1 LVFAHR
7 LRHSRV
13 TEHGIDGI
21 DAAKKTAL
29 RYAVEN
35 NAVGAIKV
43 WGLSLSLSLSLSQLA
58 GRADSSVSICGG
70 IALGIVLPCLRWLHQ
85 VLLVA
90 GAHTNTVPTELL
102 QAVESPT
109 EGSPPPRPSGQPSI
123 LGFLNLDQSAREV
136 LQTRMHPQPHPIA
149 QLFRHLDGKR
159 THNCCSRCGEA
170 CCTVFTVCIV
180 LLTGRTMDCVVTVQ
194 SRGLRA
200 VGSKGRGSTRTVAN
214 SNSRLSWRY
223 AAPSSRLDSISRSRW
238 CGRSS
243 PSFEGKISS
252 R

>member
-1 LVFAHR
+1 MG
-7 LRHSRV
+7 
-13 TEHGIDGI
+13 T
-21 DAAKKTAL
+21 
-29 RYAVEN
+29 
-35 NAVGAIKV
+35 
-43 WGLSLSLSLSLSQLA
+43 LSLSLSLSQLA

-149 QLFRHLDGKR
+149 QLFRHLGGKR
-159 THNCCSRCGEA
+159 THNCCSRCEEA
-170 CCTVFTVCIV
+170 CCTVFTVLHRV
-180 LLTGRTMDCVVTVQ
+180 ADRAQNPFPTVQ

-223 AAPSSRLDSISRSRW
+223 AAPSSRLNSISRSRW